1 VRKRT
6 FALTS
11 AVTLLLGSTINAVP
25 ANATD
30 TKFWACVHESCEG
43 SQTTGFITWL
53 NRTATLSGG
62 VSKPE
67 GVEYSVTAI
76 FDAFAGTTKVDTQ
89 TRTLRSPDYLM
100 SIGFTIGDPNLV
112 GGIDRI
118 RVQIC
123 ENDLTPPFCGVQQNF
138 WR

>member
-1 VRKRT
+1 MRKRT

-11 AVTLLLGSTINAVP
+11 AVALLLGSTINAVP

-30 TKFWACVHESCEG
+30 NKFWACVWESCTG
-43 SQTTGFITWL
+43 SQTTGTITWL
-53 NRTATLSGG
+53 NRTATLSGS
-62 VSKPE
+62 VFKEE
-67 GVEYSVTAI
+67 GVDYSVTAI

-89 TRTLRSPDYLM
+89 TRTLRTADDNM
-100 SIGFTIGDPNLV
+100 SIGFTIGDPDLV